1 METND
6 KCNLM
11 KLCHTVSTLMY
22 SGKYDQLEL
31 LYKSLIEADV
41 IKPIE
46 HLDSEEDDDKVLL
59 MSKFLVA
66 FNRRDAHITNL
77 NTSPLD

>member
-1 METND
+1 
-6 KCNLM
+6 
-11 KLCHTVSTLMY
+11 MY

-31 LYKSLIEADV
+31 LYKSLIEANV

-46 HLDSEEDDDKVLL
+46 YLDSEEDDDKLLL

-66 FNRRDAHITNL
+66 FNRRDNL
-77 NTSPLD
+77 IINNGLI

>member
-1 METND
+1 
-6 KCNLM
+6 
-11 KLCHTVSTLMY
+11 MY

-46 HLDSEEDDDKVLL
+46 HLDTEEDDDKVLL